1 MRPAAFAPPI
11 LRPSDGGDFEN
22 LSVGGAEGLAPPL
35 LRPIGRDPSE
45 NAPPLLRPA
54 PAGGLLR
61 PTRRGEGAGRLTDAS
76 RPCKTERPM
85 SPSEQQ
91 MALTMDT
98 SRTNAA
104 SMASA
109 SKKVLTL
116 GIRVGE
122 EEIAKIDAIAQ
133 AQQIPPDRTSV
144 ARVALQRG
152 LDNLLAEIQGKTS
165 TRKGTRRS

>member
-11 LRPSDGGDFEN
+11 LRPRDGCDLEN
-22 LSVGGAEGLAPPL
+22 LSVGGAEGLAPPP
-35 LRPIGRDPSE
+35 LRPIGRSSSE
-45 NAPPLLRPA
+45 NAPPLLGPA

-61 PTRRGEGAGRLTDAS
+61 PTRRGKGAERLTDAS
-76 RPCKTERPM
+76 RPCKTWRPM
-85 SPSEQQ
+85 SLPEQQ
-91 MALTMDT
+91 IALTAVT

-109 SKKVLTL
+109 SKRVLTL

-152 LDNLLAEIQGKTS
+152 LDDLLAEIQGKTS
-165 TRKGTRRS
+165 TRKGTKRP